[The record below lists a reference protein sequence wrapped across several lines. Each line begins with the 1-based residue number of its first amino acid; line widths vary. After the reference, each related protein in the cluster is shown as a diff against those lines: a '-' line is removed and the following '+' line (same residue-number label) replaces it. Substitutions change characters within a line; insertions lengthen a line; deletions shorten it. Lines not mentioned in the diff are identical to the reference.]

1 MATAPVNLRAYARLL
16 RGNHN
21 FRLLWTAQIVS
32 EIGDWLYAVAIYSL
46 ILEVTGSAQAVAL
59 AFVLQVLPQFFISPT
74 AGVLNDRLSRKRV
87 MIVADWARACITFS
101 MLFVQSREA
110 LPFLYLLLFLETLFW
125 ALFEPGRNSVIPHIT
140 RSDEEMLVANGL
152 SSTTWSFNLAVGS
165 AIGGLLAA
173 AFGRNTVFIVN
184 ALSFVVS
191 GLVLRGMKFHE
202 PHLRNVPAFRA
213 RDLFDFSPIAEGI
226 RYVRR
231 DPRLLATMLVKAGIG
246 FMGTNWVLLPIFG
259 ERIYP
264 VHLGSLDPKSA
275 GMLGMSLLM
284 GCRGIGALLGPIV
297 ASRWSGHDLRRFR
310 LGIVAGFVT
319 GGIGYVLLGLS
330 GSLLGACVGLV
341 IAHSGGSTCWVFST
355 TLLQLQTEDRFRGR
369 VFSAEFA
376 FNMLIMSVATFTAGL
391 LADKGVSVYTLA
403 QMTGLAV
410 LVPGVLWAIA
420 QRLWRGSTVAA
431 SEVSQEPTA

>member
-1 MATAPVNLRAYARLL
+1 MAPGPVNLRAYGRLL
-16 RGNHN
+16 RGNRN

-32 EIGDWLYAVAIYSL
+32 EIGDWLYAVAVYSL
-46 ILEVTGSAQAVAL
+46 ILEVTGSAQAVAF

-74 AGVLNDRLSRKRV
+74 AGVLNDRLSRKRM
-87 MIVADWARACITFS
+87 MIVADWVRAGITLS
-101 MLFVQSREA
+101 MLFVQSREG
-110 LPFLYLLLFLETLFW
+110 LPFLYMLLFLETLFW
-125 ALFEPGRNSVIPHIT
+125 ALFEPGRNSVIPNIT
-140 RSDEEMLVANGL
+140 DSAEETLVANGL

-165 AIGGLLAA
+165 AIGGLIAA

-184 ALSFVVS
+184 AISFAVS
-191 GLVLRGMKFHE
+191 GLLLRGMRFQE
-202 PHLRNVPAFRA
+202 PHLQSVPPFRV

-231 DPRLLATMLVKAGIG
+231 DSRLLATMFVKAGVG

-264 VHLGSLDPKSA
+264 VHIGSLDPKSA

-297 ASRWSGHDLRRFR
+297 AARWSGNDVRRFR

-319 GGIGYVLLGLS
+319 GGIGYLLLGAS
-330 GSLLGACVGLV
+330 GSLLGACTAVV

-355 TLLQLQTEDRFRGR
+355 TLLQLQTDDRFRGR

-376 FNMLIMSVATFTAGL
+376 SHMLALSLTTYTAGL
-391 LADKGVSVYTLA
+391 LADHGTSVYTLA
-403 QMTGLAV
+403 TWTGVLI
-410 LVPGVLWAIA
+410 LVPAVLWAMA
-420 QRLWRGSTVAA
+420 QRLWRPIIPA
-431 SEVSQEPTA
+431 SGTSREPTG